1 MRLLNVCWDR
11 VSLFAWLLTFKSGIN
26 LGTAVVMIYYS
37 TPLRDLLLTLPTILT
52 YTILTLLRY
61 YGRKLNYRKLR

>member
-1 MRLLNVCWDR
+1 MCVCVLR
-11 VSLFAWLLTFKSGIN
+11 GVTHP
-26 LGTAVVMIYYS
+26 MIYYS